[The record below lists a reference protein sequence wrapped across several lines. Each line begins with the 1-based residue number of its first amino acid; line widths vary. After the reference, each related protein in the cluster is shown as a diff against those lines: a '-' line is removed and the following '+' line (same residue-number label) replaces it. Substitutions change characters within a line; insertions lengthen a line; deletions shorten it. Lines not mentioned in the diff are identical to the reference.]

1 MQQVVF
7 TARGTASTGGS
18 GLTGP
23 ADFPEP
29 ERPERPRGLRAGM
42 GRAAGSAADTV
53 TGLGRVFG
61 LVWRASPPLTLALGL
76 STVLIGLVP
85 AAVAVT
91 GRLLVDTVVK
101 GAALHS
107 ADRPERIGLAVPL
120 PGTTL
125 HLPVL
130 STVAALGVLAAIQ
143 FAVYALSALGTAVR
157 SIAQQLLQEKASQS
171 VQLRVMEH
179 AGRLPLSF
187 FEDSRSYDLLR
198 QAQQEA
204 STRPVTMIGGAF
216 NLLQMVVTFLSM
228 VGLLLGL
235 GPVVA
240 LAALLA
246 PVPAFVSDS
255 RYSMRSFMVT
265 LWSSPIRRRMEY
277 VSRLLSTDAYAKEVK
292 VYGLGPFLTERFRL
306 LGSAAYR
313 GLRRVVVPRY
323 LMGNAWSTLTTLV
336 GSLTYLYVAVQ
347 AVHGRL
353 SLGDLILYTAAAT
366 SVQAS
371 VQGIFT
377 GVSSTYENNLYLRKL
392 YELLAVPTGPGGPAG
407 EEARPVLPLPSPLL
421 GHVVLENVT
430 FRYPGADRPALE
442 DVSLDIPPGTT
453 LAVVGRNG
461 AGKSTLIKL
470 LCRLY
475 EPDAGRILLDGTD
488 IRDLDPEE
496 LRRNVAAMFQDFVTY
511 QASVAENIGLGDMDR
526 VEERKR
532 IEEAARR
539 GGAASLA
546 EALPR
551 GYDTALGKW
560 FDTGVE
566 LSGGEWQKVALS
578 RAFMRDAPLLILD
591 EPTSALDAEAEHD
604 LFARLR
610 ELAHGRTTVYI
621 SHRFSTVRHAD
632 LIVLIE
638 DGRPVEQGTH
648 EELMRLGGSY
658 ARLFALQASAYAPG
672 PPGGG
677 PPGAGPGAGPVAGP
691 GAAKAAAIEAALAAK
706 GNAGGNGDGGRT
718 TGRGR

>member
-7 TARGTASTGGS
+7 TARGAASTGGS

-29 ERPERPRGLRAGM
+29 ERPRQPRGVRARLR
-42 GRAAGSAADTV
+42 RAARSAADTV
-53 TGLGRVFG
+53 TGLGRVLA
-61 LVWRASPPLTLALGL
+61 LVWRASPALTLALGV

-85 AAVAVT
+85 AAVAMT
-91 GRLLVDTVVK
+91 GRLLVNTVVE
-101 GAALHS
+101 GAAIHS
-107 ADRPERIGLAVPL
+107 GDRADRISLDVPL
-120 PGTTL
+120 PGFTL

-130 STVAALGVLAAIQ
+130 STVGALVVLAAVQ

-171 VQLRVMEH
+171 VQLQVMEH

-216 NLLQMVVTFLSM
+216 NLLQMAVTFLSM
-228 VGLLLGL
+228 VGLLFGL

-240 LAALLA
+240 VAALLA

-277 VSRLLSTDAYAKEVK
+277 LSRLLSTDAYAKEVK

-306 LGSAAYR
+306 LGSTAYR
-313 GLRRVVVPRY
+313 GLRGVVIARY
-323 LMGNAWSTLTTLV
+323 LVGNAWSTLTTLV

-347 AVHGRL
+347 AVNGRL
-353 SLGDLILYTAAAT
+353 SLGDLILYTSAAT

-371 VQGIFT
+371 IQGIFT
-377 GVSSTYENNLYLRKL
+377 GVSSMYENNLYLRKL
-392 YELLAVPTGPGGPAG
+392 YELLAVPAHTSTGAG
-407 EEARPVLPLPSPLL
+407 EAARPAVPLPSPLL

-430 FRYPGADRPALE
+430 FRYPGADRPALAG
-442 DVSLDIPPGTT
+442 VSLDIPPGTT

-475 EPDAGRILLDGTD
+475 EPDSGRILLDGTD

-496 LRRNVAAMFQDFVTY
+496 LRSNVAAMFQDFVSY
-511 QASVAENIGLGDMDR
+511 QASFAENIGLGDTTRVEDRDR
-526 VEERKR
+526 V
-532 IEEAARR
+532 EEAARR

-546 EALPR
+546 ERLPD

-578 RAFMRDAPLLILD
+578 RAFMRDAPLLVLD
-591 EPTSALDAEAEHD
+591 EPTSALDAEAEHE
-604 LFARLR
+604 LFGRLR
-610 ELAHGRTTVYI
+610 DLARGRTTVYI

-632 LIVLIE
+632 LILLIE
-638 DGRPVEQGTH
+638 DGRPAEQGTH

-658 ARLFALQASAYAPG
+658 ARLFALQAAAYTEG
-672 PPGGG
+672 PLGGG
-677 PPGAGPGAGPVAGP
+677 PVNGAGAGPGAGP

-706 GNAGGNGDGGRT
+706 GRGNGRRAAGP
-718 TGRGR
+718 

>member
-7 TARGTASTGGS
+7 TARGAASTGGS
-18 GLTGP
+18 GLTGA
-23 ADFPEP
+23 ADFSG
-29 ERPERPRGLRAGM
+29 PERPRRPRGARARLR
-42 GRAAGSAADTV
+42 RAAGSAADTV
-53 TGLGRVFG
+53 AGLGRVLA
-61 LVWRASPPLTLALGL
+61 LVWRASPVLTLALGV

-85 AAVAVT
+85 AAVAMT
-91 GRLLVDTVVK
+91 GRLLVNTVVE
-101 GAALHS
+101 GAAIHS
-107 ADRPERIGLAVPL
+107 GDRADRISLDVPL
-120 PGTTL
+120 PGFTL
-125 HLPVL
+125 QLPVL
-130 STVAALGVLAAIQ
+130 STVGALVVLAAVQ

-171 VQLRVMEH
+171 VQLQVMEH

-216 NLLQMVVTFLSM
+216 NLLQMAVTFLSM
-228 VGLLLGL
+228 VGLLFGL

-240 LAALLA
+240 VAALLA

-255 RYSMRSFMVT
+255 RYSMRGFMVT

-277 VSRLLSTDAYAKEVK
+277 LSRLLSTDAYAKEVK

-306 LGSAAYR
+306 LGSTAYR
-313 GLRRVVVPRY
+313 GLRGVVIARY

-347 AVHGRL
+347 AVNGRL
-353 SLGDLILYTAAAT
+353 SLGDLILYTSAAT

-371 VQGIFT
+371 IQGIFT
-377 GVSSTYENNLYLRKL
+377 GVSGMYENNLYLRKL
-392 YELLAVPTGPGGPAG
+392 YELLAVPVHTSAGAG
-407 EEARPVLPLPSPLL
+407 EAVRPAAPLPSPLL

-430 FRYPGADRPALE
+430 FRYPGADRPALAG
-442 DVSLDIPPGTT
+442 VSLDIPPGTT

-475 EPDAGRILLDGTD
+475 EPDSGRILLDGTD

-496 LRRNVAAMFQDFVTY
+496 LRSNVAAMFQDFVSY
-511 QASVAENIGLGDMDR
+511 QASFAENIGLGDTTRVEDRDR
-526 VEERKR
+526 V
-532 IEEAARR
+532 EEAARR
-539 GGAASLA
+539 GGAAPLT
-546 EALPR
+546 ERLPD

-578 RAFMRDAPLLILD
+578 RAFMRDAPLLVLD
-591 EPTSALDAEAEHD
+591 EPTSALDAEAEHE

-610 ELAHGRTTVYI
+610 DLAHGRTTVYI

-632 LIVLIE
+632 LILLIE
-638 DGRPVEQGTH
+638 DGRPAEQGTH

-658 ARLFALQASAYAPG
+658 ARLFALQASAYTEG
-672 PPGGG
+672 PLGGG
-677 PPGAGPGAGPVAGP
+677 PVNGAGPGAGPGID
-691 GAAKAAAIEAALAAK
+691 KAAAIEAALAAK
-706 GNAGGNGDGGRT
+706 GKGNGRRAAGQGP
-718 TGRGR
+718 